1 MNEGNIWLIT
11 LAGYGITID
20 HEEETDTSYSL
31 WISVPEHSYQKDVD
45 GNEMAGDY
53 LARRVK
59 TMLKEFGVKNL
70 TVYAKIRKGVYWT
83 EDDSKNATNQ
93 MGRSIYRSQWTDQ

>member
-1 MNEGNIWLIT
+1 MNEGNIWLLT
-11 LAGYGITID
+11 LAGFGITID
-20 HEEETDTSYSL
+20 HEEETDISYSI
-31 WISVPEHSYQKDVD
+31 WISVPEHSYHKDVN

-53 LARRVK
+53 LARRMK
-59 TMLKEFGVKNL
+59 TMLKEQGVKNL

-93 MGRSIYRSQWTDQ
+93 MGRKIYRSQWTDQ